1 MGFTALEG
9 CYGTLAFSFTT
20 LGSRKASGHGIYLF
34 VVFVG
39 MFPMQLLAFAFH
51 FWIKTRKNTAVV
63 VFSLI
68 ASGLLLTAYV
78 ASILYCVWPR
88 ITVDPLDTSIPVG
101 LAPVVGIYR
110 LGKEIASPYSRAA
123 RKRSGDDVS
132 ALVPWPMLGVH
143 RDRSNKASVAARKVY
158 FTCPLAWHLPKAC
171 S

>member
-51 FWIKTRKNTAVV
+51 LWIKTRKNTAVV

-88 ITVDPLDTSIPVG
+88 ITVDPLDTSIPVIFF
-101 LAPVVGIYR
+101 LLWAWP
-110 LGKEIASPYSRAA
+110 LWWAFIASARRLRLLTRAP
-123 RKRSGDDVS
+123 RG
-132 ALVPWPMLGVH
+132 
-143 RDRSNKASVAARKVY
+143 
-158 FTCPLAWHLPKAC
+158 
-171 S
+171 